1 MYITALHLKTTMP
14 QHQNRLLVAL
24 IRRSA
29 PYSRYGGM
37 HFIIYEVIETNTSKI
52 EKVGTVADTSV
63 ADLEVSFDQQGRQ
76 ESEVST

>member
-1 MYITALHLKTTMP
+1 M
-14 QHQNRLLVAL
+14 
-24 IRRSA
+24 
-29 PYSRYGGM
+29 
-37 HFIIYEVIETNTSKI
+37 IYEVIETNTSKI